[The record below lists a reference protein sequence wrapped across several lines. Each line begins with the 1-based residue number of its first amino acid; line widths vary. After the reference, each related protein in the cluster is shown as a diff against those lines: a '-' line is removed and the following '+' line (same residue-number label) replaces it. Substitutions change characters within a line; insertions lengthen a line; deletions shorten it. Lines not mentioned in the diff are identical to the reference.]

1 MYNPIGT
8 VKVNPVFLEEE
19 VLTLATNILSD
30 CKQSDLTVKQ
40 IDQALVLVKQELGKF
55 IENSKVDFN

>member
-1 MYNPIGT
+1 MYNQIGT

-55 IENSKVDFN
+55 IENSKIDFN

>member
-1 MYNPIGT
+1 MYNQIGT

>member
-1 MYNPIGT
+1 MYNRIGT

-55 IENSKVDFN
+55 IENSKIDFN

>member
-8 VKVNPVFLEEE
+8 VKVNPVFLEEG